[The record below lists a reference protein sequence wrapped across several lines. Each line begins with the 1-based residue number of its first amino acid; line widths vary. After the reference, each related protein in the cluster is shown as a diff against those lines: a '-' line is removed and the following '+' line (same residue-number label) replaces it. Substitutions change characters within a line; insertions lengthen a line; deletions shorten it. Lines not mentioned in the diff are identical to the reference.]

1 MDPPAAWVLL
11 AAARREFSD
20 AAVSLAP
27 TGPIA
32 VNPTL
37 VFDDGIIFGSANATD
52 ANGLP
57 LTYTVVSGPSQG
69 GKITFVPEKTPGTFS
84 YLPYQTVL
92 NSGTEQFS
100 VKINETTP
108 FETALDAVPLVGS
121 FVQPIEALLN
131 QVPGLSPFLVPFFG
145 ATVVVPFTADPSAN

>member
-27 TGPIA
+27 TGPITVA
-32 VNPTL
+32 PKLLPVY
-37 VFDDGIIFGSANATD
+37 DGLIFGSINATD

-69 GKITFVPEKTPGTFS
+69 GKITFVPEKAPGTFS

-100 VKINETTP
+100 VKVDETTP
-108 FETALDAVPLVGS
+108 VEMALDAVPLVG
-121 FVQPIEALLN
+121 
-131 QVPGLSPFLVPFFG
+131 
-145 ATVVVPFTADPSAN
+145 PSCSRSRRC